1 MKQLL
6 IAAAA
11 FLLAGPLAAQKNT
24 VPQLAAEKL
33 CACIGETS
41 QPDSA
46 AARMQRCMPRAIAD
60 AALQLDNLKVMNTVE
75 GIQGT
80 MLKTRELAV
89 KTCPPARNAYVA
101 QRSKLLYAASNTPVA
116 QQAYS
121 AGTEL
126 LEKQHYQEALPLFLR
141 AIKLDPQFVKAYDH
155 AAICYRQTKNLKKA
169 ATYYEKSLALFPE
182 GDLALLNMAVVQ
194 SLQEK
199 PAEARTYFDKLRF
212 FHPYNPEGYFG
223 VGKMALL
230 AGEFPA
236 ALDNLFQAHRLYAE
250 QDSPYLAD
258 SNKMIGLLYGAMKE
272 KNQLDLFRSKAQQY
286 HFNIQ
291 E

>member
-1 MKQLL
+1 MKRIL

-24 VPQLAAEKL
+24 VPELAAEKL
-33 CACIGETS
+33 CACIGESS

-46 AARMQRCMPRAIAD
+46 VARLQRCMPRAIAD
-60 AALQLDNLKVMNTVE
+60 AALQLDNMRVMNTVE

-89 KTCPPARNAYVA
+89 KACPPVRNAYVA
-101 QRSKLLYAASNTPVA
+101 QRSKLLYAASAIPAA
-116 QQAYS
+116 QQTYEE
-121 AGTEL
+121 GTKL
-126 LEKQHYQEALPLFLR
+126 LEKQQYQEALPLFLQALR
-141 AIKLDPQFVKAYDH
+141 LDNRFVKAYDH
-155 AAICYRQTKNLKKA
+155 AAICYRQLQEYKKA

-194 SLQEK
+194 GLQEK
-199 PAEARTYFDKLRF
+199 PNEARSTFQKLCF
-212 FHPYNPEGYFG
+212 YHPYNPEGYFG

-236 ALDNLFQAHRLYAE
+236 ALDNLFQAHHLYVE

-258 SNKMIGLLYGAMKE
+258 SNKMIGLLYSAMKE
-272 KNQLDLFRSKAQQY
+272 KNQLDLFRRKAQQY